1 LLLEKGYRVY
11 GALRRT
17 SSPNTWR
24 LEELGISADIELC
37 LMDLAEYSNIRR
49 VIEKIQP
56 DEVYNLASQSFVAA
70 SFDQP
75 IYTADTTGTS
85 VARLL
90 ECMREVRPDARFY
103 QASSSEMFGLVQE
116 TPQTETTPFH
126 PRSPYGVA
134 KLYGHWITVNYRE
147 SFEMHASNGILFNH
161 ESPLRGIE
169 FVTRKICAGL
179 AEIRAGRRRILTLG
193 NLDAQRDWG
202 YSGDYVHGM
211 WLMLQ
216 QPLANDYVLATGV
229 THTVREFVQWAA
241 RVAGFD
247 LEWVDKKEKER
258 GVDAKTGQ
266 DIVKVDPALYR
277 PAEVDL
283 LLGDPAKASRLL
295 GWRPTVSVQELAAMM
310 MEADL
315 ARASRGPILV

>member
-1 LLLEKGYRVY
+1 
-11 GALRRT
+11 
-17 SSPNTWR
+17 
-24 LEELGISADIELC
+24 
-37 LMDLAEYSNIRR
+37 M
-49 VIEKIQP
+49 
-56 DEVYNLASQSFVAA
+56 
-70 SFDQP
+70 
-75 IYTADTTGTS
+75 
-85 VARLL
+85 
-90 ECMREVRPDARFY
+90 
-103 QASSSEMFGLVQE
+103 
-116 TPQTETTPFH
+116 
-126 PRSPYGVA
+126 A